1 MEAFDGRAA
10 ATARASGSA
19 SQNPSMTRK
28 RTLRSRSTSRIQ
40 TNAKRPFANGTA
52 TRSPAA
58 SCTRHACEL
67 GFVTGARSY
76 VAIDTQGD
84 EYVHVFIDPSIA
96 RELATDGV
104 LPFDVA

>member
-1 MEAFDGRAA
+1 MARELLVLIRDPDERCKLLDTRDDLLPLDGLDE
-10 ATARASGSA
+10 T
-19 SQNPSMTRK
+19 
-28 RTLRSRSTSRIQ
+28 
-40 TNAKRPFANGTA
+40 
-52 TRSPAA
+52 
-58 SCTRHACEL
+58 
-67 GFVTGARSY
+67 TGARSY